1 MDATKPAGL
10 ESRISDL
17 VVESRI
23 EAAWDPET
31 EQTTQIRT
39 VVGVSASR
47 RRLKSEETWK
57 RKRILGRGAYGTV
70 WLEERTAGSGPRD
83 GESHLRAIKEIRKRP
98 HVSSASEFHREL
110 EAIAKFSHDRFAHC
124 FVRSSGW
131 FQNDES
137 LFITMEY
144 LKYGD
149 LQQYLTK
156 PFPEPEARQISL
168 QLIEALQLMHENG
181 FAHRDLKPSNILI
194 FQKGPAWW
202 VKIADFGISKRG
214 VEASTALR
222 TLEIGTRGFMAPE
235 ILGLYCPD
243 DFDEEEFEDDEA
255 AHDALAYTPVV
266 DLWGLGEITH
276 RMLTQKPV
284 FNTRGRL
291 WSYVTKGTPF
301 PTGELQAVNTSAQG
315 ISFIQEVMAASPKKR
330 LTAATAIHHDWLEN
344 HEFLDEIRSRSSAD
358 R

>member
-1 MDATKPAGL
+1 MAAAKPAGL

-23 EAAWDPET
+23 EAAWDPEA

-39 VVGVSASR
+39 VVGVSARR
-47 RRLKSEETWK
+47 RRLNSEETWK

-70 WLEERTAGSGPRD
+70 WLEECIASSGPHH
-83 GESHLRAIKEIRKRP
+83 GESHLRAIKEIHKRP

-124 FVRSSGW
+124 FVRSLGW
-131 FQNDES
+131 FQNDDS

-168 QLIEALQLMHENG
+168 QVIEALQLMHENG

-214 VEASTALR
+214 VEASTVLR
-222 TLEIGTRGFMAPE
+222 TMDIGTRGFMAPE
-235 ILGLYCPD
+235 ILGLYS
-243 DFDEEEFEDDEA
+243 

-276 RMLTQKPV
+276 RMLTQKPA

-301 PTGELQAVNTSAQG
+301 PTSELRAVNTSAQG

-330 LTAATAIHHDWLEN
+330 LTAATAIGHDWLEN
-344 HEFLDEIRSRSSAD
+344 HEFLDETRSRASTE

>member
-1 MDATKPAGL
+1 MAAAKPAGL
-10 ESRISDL
+10 ESRI
-17 VVESRI
+17 
-23 EAAWDPET
+23 EAVWDPEA

-39 VVGVSASR
+39 VIGVSAR
-47 RRLKSEETWK
+47 CRRLKLEDTWK
-57 RKRILGRGAYGTV
+57 RKRILGHGAYSTV
-70 WLEERTAGSGPRD
+70 WLEECIASSGPRD
-83 GESHLRAIKEIRKRP
+83 GESHLRAIKEIHKRP

-168 QLIEALQLMHENG
+168 QVTEALQLMHESG
-181 FAHRDLKPSNILI
+181 FAHRDLKPGNILI
-194 FQKGPAWW
+194 FQKGPGWW
-202 VKIADFGISKRG
+202 VKLADFGISKRG
-214 VEASTALR
+214 VESSTLLR
-222 TLEIGTRGFMAPE
+222 TVEIGTRGFMASE

-243 DFDEEEFEDDEA
+243 DFDEEAFEADEA

-266 DLWGLGEITH
+266 DLWGLG
-276 RMLTQKPV
+276 
-284 FNTRGRL
+284 
-291 WSYVTKGTPF
+291 
-301 PTGELQAVNTSAQG
+301 
-315 ISFIQEVMAASPKKR
+315 
-330 LTAATAIHHDWLEN
+330 
-344 HEFLDEIRSRSSAD
+344 
-358 R
+358 

>member
-1 MDATKPAGL
+1 MAAAKPAGL

-23 EAAWDPET
+23 EAAWDPEA

-39 VVGVSASR
+39 AVGVSARR

-70 WLEERTAGSGPRD
+70 WLEECIASSGPRH
-83 GESHLRAIKEIRKRP
+83 GESDLRAIKEIHKRP
-98 HVSSASEFHREL
+98 HVSTSEFHREL

-124 FVRSSGW
+124 FVRSLGW

-149 LQQYLTK
+149 LQQYLTN

-168 QLIEALQLMHENG
+168 QVVEALQLMHESG
-181 FAHRDLKPSNILI
+181 FAHRDLKPGNILV

-214 VEASTALR
+214 VEASTVLR
-222 TLEIGTRGFMAPE
+222 TMEIGTRGFMAPE

-243 DFDEEEFEDDEA
+243 DFDEEAFEADEA

-266 DLWGLGEITH
+266 DLWALGEITH
-276 RMLTQKPV
+276 RMLTQKPA
-284 FNTRGRL
+284 FETRGRL
-291 WSYVTKGTPF
+291 WSYVTKGTAF
-301 PTGELQAVNTSAQG
+301 PASELQAVGTSAQG
-315 ISFIQEVMAASPKKR
+315 ISFIQEAMAASPRKR
-330 LTAATAIHHDWLEN
+330 LTAVTAMSHDWLEN
-344 HEFLDEIRSRSSAD
+344 HEFLDETRSRSSAE